1 MAIPSSLSII
11 GREVPVKVVEELPNQ
26 LGEFSYE
33 EYVIKI
39 KSGQHPLAEADTL
52 LHECF
57 HAIDDCFQLNMSER
71 QVYCMAVGIVAL
83 LKDNKGMLSYLTEA
97 LEKPRNI

>member
-1 MAIPSSLSII
+1 MQLPISLSIV
-11 GREVPVKVVEELPNQ
+11 GREVPVLVVEELPNQ
-26 LGEFSYE
+26 LGEFNYTD
-33 EYVIKI
+33 YVIKI

-71 QVYCMAVGIVAL
+71 QVYCLAVGVLAL
-83 LKDNKGMLSYLTEA
+83 LRDNKNMLPYLTEA
-97 LEKPRNI
+97 IEKPRNI

>member
-1 MAIPSSLSII
+1 MILPTSLSVI

-26 LGEFSYE
+26 LGEFDYND
-33 EYVIKI
+33 YVIKI

-52 LHECF
+52 LHECI

-71 QVYCMAVGIVAL
+71 QVYCLAVGVLAL
-83 LKDNKGMLSYLTEA
+83 LRDNKIMLPYLTEA
-97 LEKPRNI
+97 IEKPRNV